1 MAEDQAY
8 VIPLDYGDRSGTR
21 EFLRALLTRYD
32 RDTLVGC
39 TLHVNNH
46 PYCLQAYLC
55 LNFWNEHDFEGWL
68 AAEFPRLSRDFRF
81 LSSEIMEAVFKKGFN
96 VIGFADPDLL
106 EVQISDLA
114 NGVFL
119 FPSRAVMDQEFGKPV
134 AASTYSV
141 FLSHSSADKPL
152 VNGAFEALHKAGIR
166 AWYDRYEIAPGDS
179 ITSKINDGLSRS
191 DLGLIF
197 LSKSFL
203 GRKTGWTMSEANFFF
218 QQRMRDESKRFIV
231 VAVDL
236 THDEMP
242 PLLQDYRYIS
252 AASPGFQAD
261 IVAAVV
267 REKSR
272 AQR

>member
-1 MAEDQAY
+1 
-8 VIPLDYGDRSGTR
+8 LK
-21 EFLRALLTRYD
+21 
-32 RDTLVGC
+32 
-39 TLHVNNH
+39 
-46 PYCLQAYLC
+46 
-55 LNFWNEHDFEGWL
+55 
-68 AAEFPRLSRDFRF
+68 RDFRF
-81 LSSEIMEAVFKKGFN
+81 LSTEIMEAVFKKGFN
-96 VIGFADPDLL
+96 VIGLTEPDLL
-106 EVQISDLA
+106 DLQISDEA
-114 NGVFL
+114 NGIYL
-119 FPSRAVMDQEFGKPV
+119 FHSRAIMDQAFGRPI

-152 VNGAFEALHKAGIR
+152 VNGVFEALHKAGVR

-203 GRKTGWTMSEANFFF
+203 GSKTGWTMNEANFFF

-236 THDEMP
+236 SHDEMP

-252 AASPGFQAD
+252 TASSGFQD
-261 IVAAVV
+261 EIVAAIAG
-267 REKSR
+267 EKSKAKR
-272 AQR
+272 